1 MRPGARAGRAPGMS
15 QGHSLTIPVI
25 DLFAGP
31 GGLGEGFSAFE
42 TSDGL
47 SPFRIGLSI
56 EKEPAAHSTLRL
68 RAFFRQFGRGR
79 APDKYYEVLRGGA
92 TVEEL
97 YKAFPK
103 EAFAAEREAWNTTL
117 GEVARTDLNERIAKA
132 LEGSNRWVLIGGPP
146 CQAYSI
152 AGRSRNGGIKTYKP
166 EDDRR
171 QYLYVEY
178 LQVIADHWPAVF
190 IMENVKGLLSA
201 SLNNERLFHRIIDD
215 LTSPRDALLREERTV
230 GQASRGHKYRV
241 VPIAAREGSDPSSV
255 LNYVVAAHRH
265 GVPQAR
271 QRVILVGIRDDLGGG
286 PPAPLPRL
294 EPVSIDNVISDLPRL
309 RAGFSRDDS
318 VDRWLLSLL
327 GVPERAWFRAAG
339 RAAGEDVQD
348 LIVRTLANLK
358 PPKRGRGAPFIKG
371 EFIPDFEASWYND
384 ARLEGVSH
392 HETRAHLEADLHRY
406 LFVSAF
412 GRTHGRSPKLKDFP
426 ANLLPAH
433 GNVEAALN
441 GGGLFSDRFRV
452 QLEGR
457 PATTI
462 TSHIA
467 KDGHYY
473 IHPDPSQCRSLTLR
487 EAARV
492 QTFPDN
498 YFFCGP
504 RTMGYGQVGNA
515 VPPLLAR
522 AIAKSIWSFL
532 LQVGIDR

>member
-1 MRPGARAGRAPGMS
+1 MS
-15 QGHSLTIPVI
+15 QGQSPTIPVI

-47 SPFRIGLSI
+47 SPFRIGLSV
-56 EKEPAAHSTLRL
+56 EKEPTAHSTLRL
-68 RAFFRQFGRGR
+68 RAFFRQFRRGR
-79 APDKYYEVLRGGA
+79 APDKYYEVLRGDA

-97 YKAFPK
+97 YEAFPK
-103 EAFAAEREAWNTTL
+103 EASVAEREAWNTTL
-117 GEVARTDLNERIAKA
+117 GEVTRKELNDRIEEVLER
-132 LEGSNRWVLIGGPP
+132 SDRWVLIGGPP

-201 SLNNERLFHRIIDD
+201 SLNNERLFQKIIDD
-215 LTSPRDALLREERTV
+215 LTSPRDALLREQRTV
-230 GQASRGHKYRV
+230 GHASRRHKYRV
-241 VPIAAREGSDPSSV
+241 LPITAREGRDTSTVAD
-255 LNYVVAAHRH
+255 YVVAAHQH

-271 QRVILVGIRDDLGGG
+271 QRVILVGIREDLGSGS
-286 PPAPLPRL
+286 PAPLPRL
-294 EPVSIDNVISDLPRL
+294 EPVSIDDVISDLPRV
-309 RAGFSRDDS
+309 RAGFSRGDS

-327 GVPERAWFRAAG
+327 AVPARPWFRAAG
-339 RAAGEDVQD
+339 RAAGAEVQD
-348 LIVRTLANLK
+348 LIVRTVANLT

-371 EFIPDFEASWYND
+371 EFIPSHEPSWYPD
-384 ARLEGVSH
+384 ARLEGVCH
-392 HETRAHLEADLHRY
+392 HETRGHLEADLHRY

-412 GRTHGRSPKLKDFP
+412 GRALGRSPRLKDFP
-426 ANLLPAH
+426 ASLLPAH
-433 GNVEAALN
+433 GNVATALN

-487 EAARV
+487 EAARI

-515 VPPLLAR
+515 VPPLLAK
-522 AIAKSIWSFL
+522 AIARSIWAFL
-532 LQVGIDR
+532 QQVGIDR